1 MVSIAH
7 PPFLVFPNLA
17 LVVWV
22 LLRLSLF
29 DPNCLTDQGLN
40 SAADQSH
47 VESCLM
53 F

>member
-1 MVSIAH
+1 MVSTAH
-7 PPFLVFPNLA
+7 PPCLLFPHLA
-17 LVVWV
+17 LVMWV
-22 LLRLSLF
+22 LLRLSLI
-29 DPNCLTDQGLN
+29 DPNCMTDQGLN